1 MVFKEV
7 LAVIIFLFI
16 FAFINMFT
24 HVIWGEMVLV
34 YNASGQF
41 TESQIGVA
49 NQFTAGFEMYDLV
62 LVIVMVILLMAIGI
76 TSRKVASAPVF
87 FTIMFVMSVFLG
99 FISYFFNT
107 LFFQMVSDSVFVGT
121 VAAFPRTMQILTN
134 LHWVAL
140 AAIVIGSIALYG
152 KKEKGQF
159 LA

>member
-7 LAVIIFLFI
+7 LAIVIFLFV
-16 FAFINMFT
+16 FAFINMFSQ
-24 HVIWGEMVLV
+24 VVWSDMVDV
-34 YNASGQF
+34 YNSSGQF
-41 TESQIGVA
+41 TASEIAVA

-62 LVIVMVILLMAIGI
+62 LVIVMVILLMGIGI
-76 TSRKVASAPVF
+76 TSRRVASAPVF
-87 FTIMFVMSVFLG
+87 FVIMFIMSAFLG
-99 FISYFFNT
+99 FVSYFFNT
-107 LFFQMVSDSVFVGT
+107 LFFQMVSDTVFIEA
-121 VAAFPRTMQILTN
+121 VAAFPRTMQVLTN